1 VCERATKRRSYIH
14 EIVLTPSAVANELG
28 GGVLTPRAFTNEL
41 GGGGL
46 TPSAFANEPGRG
58 DFTPSAFANELG
70 VAKNMSPNAPP
81 PSDNKRCR
89 P

>member
-1 VCERATKRRSYIH
+1 MTR
-14 EIVLTPSAVANELG
+14 SAVANELR
-28 GGVLTPRAFTNEL
+28 GGVLTPRAFANEL

-70 VAKNMSPNAPP
+70 VAKNMSPNGAP
-81 PSDNKRCR
+81 PSDKKGCR
-89 P
+89 PYPF